1 MGFAT
6 PKLTSSFA
14 EFYHTLCVTCPP
26 QEHLS
31 KIMIL
36 YGTLWMIEPT
46 CILIIYVVLL
56 PVDRGVI
63 TQGAHY
69 FVTLLI
75 IQCTYPFQ
83 TVTFVYTNFVGSLTC
98 GMRMLSYQWCKT
110 SSTDT

>member
-1 MGFAT
+1 MLEYAITESQCFVPVEGWVTVGFPT

-14 EFYHTLCVTCPP
+14 EFYHTLCVTFPP

-75 IQCTYPFQ
+75 LQCTYPFSNCH
-83 TVTFVYTNFVGSLTC
+83 VCVY
-98 GMRMLSYQWCKT
+98 
-110 SSTDT
+110 